1 MCKNFKGTAH
11 TNICIVFK
19 REMGRWRK
27 GGFDEYNNYLR
38 FFFSLNG
45 INLLEYVCICSAEEE
60 GKLATKT

>member
-1 MCKNFKGTAH
+1 M
-11 TNICIVFK
+11 NIIITL
-19 REMGRWRK
+19 G
-27 GGFDEYNNYLR
+27 